1 MMSNF
6 LPRPEEKINLNLGT
20 GAAGYMLESIVAHLD
35 IISARDRTS
44 KNCEHGRTLKEHIQ
58 NGKQVTGVNVFAL
71 QTRAGVYIL
80 ESTIRHS
87 TRRKPNSL
95 TFTKNA

>member
-1 MMSNF
+1 
-6 LPRPEEKINLNLGT
+6 
-20 GAAGYMLESIVAHLD
+20 MLEYIVAHSGSMSD
-35 IISARDRTS
+35 QDRIA
-44 KNCEHGRTLKEHIQ
+44 NNREHGRTLKEHIQ
-58 NGKQVTGVNVFAL
+58 NGKQVTGVNVLAL